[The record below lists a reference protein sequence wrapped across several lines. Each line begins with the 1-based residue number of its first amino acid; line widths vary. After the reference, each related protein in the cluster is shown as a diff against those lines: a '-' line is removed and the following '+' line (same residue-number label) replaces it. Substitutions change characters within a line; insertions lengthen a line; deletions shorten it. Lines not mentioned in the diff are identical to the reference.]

1 MKFLA
6 IMRDSLKE
14 AIDSKVFF
22 VMVGLSSIFILLAF
36 TLSFKPQPGEQLF
49 KVLAFPLNSDF
60 TDLTPE
66 KLQRLGTMQAQG
78 TLHVYEVRGAEPVPG
93 QSDSPGSDFIVTIA
107 ARFTKSEEADKVRR
121 SPQET
126 IDLLE
131 NRFGAFD
138 ELKVVQVTR
147 AGLAGD
153 KNPFL
158 PETPNSKDVYFE
170 LQTHPTGV
178 TRLLWPHEP
187 SFLFGAFPIPG
198 LKEVPLGLQLYVIE
212 DTIINGFGAWLAI
225 LLSIV
230 ITSFFI
236 PNMLRKGTVDLLLVK
251 PLRRVTLLVYK
262 YVGGLTFIFLNTVFA
277 VGGMWLA
284 IGLRS
289 GVWAAG
295 FLLTI
300 LVITYF
306 FAILYAVST
315 LFGVLTRSTIVA
327 ILMTC
332 FIWGFLFA
340 VGLAFQLVDADY
352 QAKKSDSASKGESY
366 SEGWFAKG
374 IRAIHFVLPRTR
386 DLDLLTKR
394 LLLRDLLTANQIK
407 EQKLDPTPISWG
419 ESISV
424 SAIFIALLVAFSCWW
439 FATRDY

>member
-6 IMRDSLKE
+6 IMRDSLRE
-14 AIDSKVFF
+14 AIDSKIFF
-22 VMVGLSSIFILLAF
+22 VMVGLSGMFILLAF

-49 KVLAFPLNSDF
+49 KVLVFPLNADF

-66 KLQRLGTMQAQG
+66 KLQRLGTMQGQG
-78 TLHVYEVRGAEPVPG
+78 TLHLYEVKGAEPLGGAPDG
-93 QSDSPGSDFIVTIA
+93 PASDFVVTLV
-107 ARFTKSEEADKVRR
+107 ARFTKPEEADKVRR

-126 IDLLE
+126 LDLLKD
-131 NRFGAFD
+131 RFGAFD
-138 ELKVVQVTR
+138 ELRVVEVTR
-147 AGLAGD
+147 VDLAGQ
-153 KNPFL
+153 NNHFL
-158 PETPNSKDVYFE
+158 PEAPNSKDVFFE
-170 LQTHPTGV
+170 VQTHPTPV

-187 SFLFGAFPIPG
+187 SFLFGAFPISA

-225 LLSIV
+225 LLSVV

-262 YVGGLTFIFLNTVFA
+262 YFGGLMFIFLNTAFA

-289 GVWAAG
+289 GVWAIG
-295 FLLTI
+295 FLFTI

-315 LFGVLTRSTIVA
+315 VFAVLTRSTIVA

-332 FIWGFLFA
+332 FIWGFLFV
-340 VGLAFQLVDADY
+340 VGFAYQLVDRNY
-352 QAKKSDSASKGESY
+352 QAKKNQNAAKEEYY
-366 SEGWFAKG
+366 SEGWFPTG
-374 IRAIHFVLPRTR
+374 LRFVHFVLPRTR
-386 DLDLLTKR
+386 DLDLLTSR
-394 LLLRDLLTANQIK
+394 LLIRDLLTANQIR

-419 ESISV
+419 ESIGV
-424 SAIFIALLVAFSCWW
+424 SGVFIALLLGFSCWW